1 MIWVQLKIIIFI
13 DKEYYFI
20 AYFNFYRYS
29 YSRNRQGNSR
39 GNSNGVMYGIGVP
52 SYRKGGKGPGN
63 RGRSK
68 DKGDDSVVR
77 TIQGSISIL
86 TFYGLQINLR
96 YASIF
101 HIIWLQAYP
110 PLKKMMNANVLLT
123 LPGQLKVKIDIRCN
137 VILI

>member
-1 MIWVQLKIIIFI
+1 MFNIL
-13 DKEYYFI
+13 DKEFCFI
-20 AYFNFYRYS
+20 AYSNFYRYS

-77 TIQGSISIL
+77 
-86 TFYGLQINLR
+86 
-96 YASIF
+96 
-101 HIIWLQAYP
+101 
-110 PLKKMMNANVLLT
+110 
-123 LPGQLKVKIDIRCN
+123 KI
-137 VILI
+137 